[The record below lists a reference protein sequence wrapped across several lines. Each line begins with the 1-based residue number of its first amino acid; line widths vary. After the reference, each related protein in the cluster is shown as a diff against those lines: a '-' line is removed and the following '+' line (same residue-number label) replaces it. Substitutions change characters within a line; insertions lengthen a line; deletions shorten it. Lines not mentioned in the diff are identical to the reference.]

1 MDRQYSMSRFN
12 ESIPVVEA
20 IGTCE
25 GCGEVIIQGED
36 YFGLDGDL
44 VHDDS
49 TCIREHF
56 KSIADFK
63 A

>member
-1 MDRQYSMSRFN
+1 MYRMETMARFD
-12 ESIPVVEA
+12 ERIPAADFV
-20 IGTCE
+20 GTCE
-25 GCGEVIIQGED
+25 GCGELILKGED
-36 YFGLDGDL
+36 HFGIDGDL

-63 A
+63 S

>member
-12 ESIPVVEA
+12 ETIPLAEVV
-20 IGTCE
+20 GTCE
-25 GCGEVIIQGED
+25 GCGEEIIQGED

-56 KSIADFK
+56 KTIADFK